1 MKFPSYAAAGV
12 LSACLLSAPALAFK
26 AGVTGNS
33 GKPGSTQT
41 CNTCHSGGS
50 APTVEL
56 TGPTSLAAGATGQ
69 YKLTITGGAGQKGG
83 MNVAVDNSGA
93 SLEPGTDTG
102 LKKQSNELTHTA
114 PKPASAGAIT
124 FDFTMVAPPSEGTVK
139 IFAAGNSVNGDTA
152 QTGDLSALT
161 SLSVTVTG
169 NNEPVDEE
177 EGGCSSTGGAP
188 VVAFALTAGL
198 SLLRRRRR
206 N

>member
-12 LSACLLSAPALAFK
+12 LSACLLSAPALANS
-26 AGVTGNS
+26 AGITGNS

-41 CNTCHSGGS
+41 CSTCHSGGS
-50 APTVEL
+50 TPTVEL
-56 TGPTSLAAGATGQ
+56 TGPTTLAAGATGQ
-69 YKLTITGGAGQKGG
+69 YTLTITGGPGLKGG
-83 MNVAVDNSGA
+83 MNVAVDNTAA
-93 SLEPGTDTG
+93 SLEYVEGTG
-102 LKKQSNELTHTA
+102 IKKLSNELTHST
-114 PKPASAGAIT
+114 PKPASGGAIT
-124 FDFTMVAPPSEGTVK
+124 FDFTMVAPPSASTVK
-139 IFAAGNSVNGDTA
+139 IFAAGNSVNGDAA
-152 QTGDLSALT
+152 QTGDMPALT

-169 NNEPVDEE
+169 NNEPVDD